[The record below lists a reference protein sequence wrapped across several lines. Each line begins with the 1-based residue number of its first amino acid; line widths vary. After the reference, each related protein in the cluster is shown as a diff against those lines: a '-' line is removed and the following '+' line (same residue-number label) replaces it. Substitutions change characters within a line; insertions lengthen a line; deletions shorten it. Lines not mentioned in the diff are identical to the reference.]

1 MMHSVSPRVSRAAF
15 GTLPD
20 GQTVEAVTLRN
31 AAGMEAV
38 LLTFG
43 ATLQALQ
50 VADREG
56 RHADV
61 TTGFASLDGYLARH
75 PYFGSTVGRVANRIA
90 GGRFSLDGRSPSLPV
105 NNGANSLHGGTDGF
119 DRVNWRIVAVEEA
132 PEPALTLAMESPD
145 GDQGYPGRL
154 AVEAV
159 WRLRDDNS
167 LCVTYTATCDAP
179 TIVNLTNHAYWNLAG
194 EGSGSA
200 MDHRLEILADA
211 YLPTD
216 ASAIPTGERRAVAGT
231 PFDFRSATPIG
242 ARIRDAG
249 DAQILIGRGYDHN
262 WIVGGQ
268 VTDAPRPVARL
279 TDPASGRTMELQSNQ
294 PGLQFYSGNFL
305 DGSLVGKAG
314 RAYRMGDAVA
324 LEPQAFPDTPNQPG
338 FGSIRLDPGETYR
351 HAIEWHFSVEGA
363 TR

>member
-1 MMHSVSPRVSRAAF
+1 MHSVSPRVSRAPF

-20 GQTVEAVTLRN
+20 GQTVEAISLRN
-31 AAGMEAV
+31 AAGIEAV

-43 ATLQALQ
+43 ATLQALH
-50 VADREG
+50 VPDREG
-56 RHADV
+56 RLADV

-75 PYFGSTVGRVANRIA
+75 PYFGSSVGRVANRIA
-90 GGRFSLDGRSPSLPV
+90 GGRFTLDGRGYRLPV
-105 NNGANSLHGGTDGF
+105 NNGPNSLHGGTDGF
-119 DRVNWRIVAVEEA
+119 DRVNWRVVAVSEA
-132 PEPALTLAMESPD
+132 PEPSVTMAMESPD

-154 AVEAV
+154 AVEAA
-159 WRLRDDNS
+159 WCLGDDNCLS
-167 LCVTYTATCDAP
+167 VTYSATCDAP

-200 MDHRLEILADA
+200 MEHLLEIASDA

-216 ASAIPTGERRAVAGT
+216 ASAVPTGERRAVAGT
-231 PFDFRSATPIG
+231 PFDFRAASPIG
-242 ARIRDAG
+242 TRIRDAS
-249 DAQILIGRGYDHN
+249 DEQLLIGRGYDHN
-262 WIVGGQ
+262 WIVGDGASA
-268 VTDAPRPVARL
+268 APRTIARL
-279 TDPASGRTMELQSNQ
+279 SDPGSGRTMLLRSNQ

-324 LEPQAFPDTPNQPG
+324 LEPQAFPDTPNQPA

-351 HAIEWHFSVEGA
+351 HVIEWHFTVDGVA
-363 TR
+363 A